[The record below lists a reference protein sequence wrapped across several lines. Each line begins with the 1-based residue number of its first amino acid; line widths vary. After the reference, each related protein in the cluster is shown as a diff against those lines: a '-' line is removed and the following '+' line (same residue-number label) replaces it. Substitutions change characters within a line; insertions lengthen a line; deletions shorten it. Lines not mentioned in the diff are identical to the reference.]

1 MKTKVLYCG
10 DTQVNL
16 ITSMKGMDSWAYAYY
31 SDSAHYLR
39 DALAESDDIECVH
52 IPGSHA
58 IAEIP
63 NTKEGFDE
71 YACVIIS
78 DLGYNNIIFQPGNIH
93 PLKVPMGPNRVT
105 ALYDYVKNGGGLMMI
120 GGWLSFS
127 GLDGKGLYPGTK
139 IEEILPVKCEPRG
152 VDDRVEVTEGF
163 SLRLDQPNHPV
174 IKGLAWDEPYMM
186 MGYNKTYLKP
196 DSELIASYNGDPIIA
211 ASTFGKG
218 RSIVFTSDV
227 GPHWAGNFLEWKSY
241 SELWQRLTRWCSGV
255 L

>member
-1 MKTKVLYCG
+1 MKTKVLYVG

-16 ITSMKGMDSWAYAYY
+16 ITSMKGMDSWSYAYY
-31 SDSAHYLR
+31 SDSARYLR
-39 DALAESDDIECVH
+39 NALAKSEDIECVH
-52 IPGSHA
+52 IPGSNA
-58 IAEIP
+58 TIDMP

-71 YACVIIS
+71 YACVIFS
-78 DLGYNNIIFQPGNIH
+78 DLGYNNVIFQPGNIQ
-93 PLKVPMGPNRVT
+93 PFKIPMGPNRVD

-139 IEEILPVKCEPRG
+139 IEELLPVNCEPRG
-152 VDDRVEVTEGF
+152 VDDRIEVTEGF
-163 SLRLDQPNHPV
+163 SMHHDMPEHP
-174 IKGLAWDEPYMM
+174 ILKDLAWEKPYMF

-196 DSELIASYNGDPIIA
+196 GSELITSYNGDPIIA
-211 ASTFGKG
+211 SSYYEKG

-227 GPHWAGNFLEWKSY
+227 GPHWGGDFLTWPDY
-241 SELWQRLTRWCSGV
+241 DIIWQRLTRWCAGT